1 MVDTDYEKGRFGAL
15 FFVLK
20 IIINSSMTETNI
32 INREPTKFD
41 YASPIQ
47 FRFKMTK
54 LPKVEFFVQ
63 TANIPG
69 ISLGTATVPTPLY
82 DYPVPGDTINY
93 STFDMSFLVDENLTN
108 YKELH
113 DWISGLGFPKNHQQ
127 FADLQATGADRFPGS
142 TASSVATGSKQTAE
156 PLAEGGTYSDAKL
169 TVLSSKNSDK
179 TEIRFSNVYPIALG
193 SLSYDIKASDV
204 DYLQVQAS
212 FNYLNYDIV
221 QISTT

>member
-1 MVDTDYEKGRFGAL
+1 
-15 FFVLK
+15 
-20 IIINSSMTETNI
+20 MTETNI
-32 INREPTKFD
+32 INREPTKLD

-54 LPKVEFFVQ
+54 IPKVEFFVQ

-69 ISLGTATVPTPLY
+69 INLGTATVPSPLY
-82 DYPVPGDTINY
+82 DYPVPGDKINY
-93 STFDMSFLVDENLTN
+93 QSLDISFLVDENLNN

-113 DWISGLGFPKNHQQ
+113 DWISGLGFPSNHQQ

-142 TASSVATGSKQTAE
+142 TASSVAMGSKRTPA
-156 PLAEGGTYSDAKL
+156 PLAEGGIYSDATL
-169 TVLSSKNSDK
+169 TVLNSKNIAK
-179 TEIRFSNVYPIALG
+179 TEIRFKNVYPTSLG

-212 FNYLNYDIV
+212 FNYLHYYII